1 MKVGDLVWLNG
12 TNREIRGIIL
22 TADVD
27 YSEIFWDTGR
37 LSWEDNSWLEVINE
51 SR

>member
-1 MKVGDLVWLNG
+1 MKVGDLVYLNG
-12 TNREIRGIIL
+12 TNREIQGIIM

-27 YSEIFWDTGR
+27 YSEVFWNTGR
-37 LSWEDNSWLEVINE
+37 LSWEDNNWLEAINE